1 MKIVPC
7 KNGVGEWE
15 IDPTHE
21 TFDTY
26 AEAEEHLRKLED
38 EMFLVNIVNEL
49 HKMLERRK

>member
-15 IDPTHE
+15 IYPTHE

-38 EMFLVNIVNEL
+38 EMSLVNIVNEL